1 MYNYEVMVEKSIFH
15 GTLNLY
21 DIQPLSDLE
30 LNIIICVNYM
40 NMTTKYSDFVGQ
52 GLRFLI
58 ETIQIILC
66 ETE

>member
-58 ETIQIILC
+58 EIIQIILY